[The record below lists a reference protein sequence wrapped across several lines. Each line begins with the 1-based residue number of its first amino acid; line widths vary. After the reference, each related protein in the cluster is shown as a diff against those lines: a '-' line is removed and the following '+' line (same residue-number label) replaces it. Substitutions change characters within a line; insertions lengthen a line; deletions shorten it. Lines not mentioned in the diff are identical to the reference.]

1 MSPQNVCALGPQNVH
16 TLKVNL
22 VRARVAVLGLLLVL
36 GPTAASADWLF
47 APFFGGAF
55 GGSTALL
62 DLEQGADTTQF
73 IFGGSVGWWSA
84 GIIGFES
91 DFAYAPRFFETD
103 NLAGL
108 ITGSNVITWSGNV
121 VVATPVSVTRE
132 SLRPYVVGGLGWMH
146 SSLDE
151 GGLNLFPE
159 LVRARNSA
167 GLNFGGGAV
176 GFISSNTALR
186 FEIRHFRSLERGENP
201 VTLENES
208 LLSFWR
214 LTVGVVI
221 RR

>member
-1 MSPQNVCALGPQNVH
+1 LRG
-16 TLKVNL
+16 NL
-22 VRARVAVLGLLLVL
+22 VRARVGVLVFLLAL
-36 GPTAASADWLF
+36 GPSSASADWLF

-62 DLEQGADTTQF
+62 GLERGADTTQF

-103 NLAGL
+103 NQAGL
-108 ITGSNVITWSGNV
+108 ITGSNVLTWSGNV
-121 VVATPVSVTRE
+121 VVAAPVSVTRE
-132 SLRPYVVGGLGWMH
+132 SLRPYVIGGLGWMR
-146 SSLDE
+146 SSIDE

-159 LVRARNSA
+159 LVGTRNST
-167 GLNFGGGAV
+167 GINFGGGAV
-176 GFISSNTALR
+176 GFITSRTALR
-186 FEIRHFRSLERGENP
+186 FEIRHFRSLERSENP